1 MKRFLFYLLKIIAFI
16 SRCVSMNLYMS
27 IIMKAHEVVG
37 VHFSGRPEY
46 IQADAYLDGSGGL
59 TIGKGAV
66 ISTKVIIL
74 THDWSF
80 LKRIKCLPSDNYN
93 KVAFK
98 AVNIGKN
105 SFIGAG
111 AIILP
116 GSKIGEHCIIGAGAV
131 VKGDIPDFSIVIGNP
146 CKIIG
151 DTRKNK

>member
-1 MKRFLFYLLKIIAFI
+1 MKRILFYLLKVFAFI
-16 SRCVSMNLYMS
+16 SRCISMNLYMT
-27 IIMKAHEVVG
+27 IIMKAHEIVG
-37 VHFSGRPEY
+37 VRFSGRPEY

-80 LKRIKCLPSDNYN
+80 LKRINCPPSDNYD
-93 KVAFK
+93 KIAFK
-98 AVNIGKN
+98 SVFIGDN

-116 GSKIGEHCIIGAGAV
+116 GSNIGKHCIIGAGAV
-131 VKGDIPDFSIVIGNP
+131 VKGNIPDFSIVIGNP
-146 CKIIG
+146 CKVIG

>member
-1 MKRFLFYLLKIIAFI
+1 MKRILFYLLKVFAFI
-16 SRCVSMNLYMS
+16 SRCISMNLYMS
-27 IIMKAHEVVG
+27 IIMKAHEIVG
-37 VHFSGRPEY
+37 VCFSGRPEY

-80 LKRIKCLPSDNYN
+80 LKRINCPPSDNYN
-93 KVAFK
+93 KIAFK
-98 AVNIGKN
+98 PVNIGIN

-116 GSKIGEHCIIGAGAV
+116 GSSIGEHCIIGAGAV
-131 VKGDIPDFSIVIGNP
+131 VKGNIPDFSIVIGNP
-146 CKIIG
+146 CKVIG

>member
-1 MKRFLFYLLKIIAFI
+1 MKRILFYLLKVFAFI
-16 SRCVSMNLYMS
+16 SRCINMNLYMT
-27 IIMKAHEVVG
+27 IIMKAHEIVG
-37 VHFSGRPEY
+37 VRFSGRPEY

-80 LKRIKCLPSDNYN
+80 LKRINCPPSDNYN
-93 KVAFK
+93 KIAFK
-98 AVNIGKN
+98 PVNIGTN

-116 GSKIGEHCIIGAGAV
+116 GSSIGEHCIIGAGTV
-131 VKGDIPDFSIVIGNP
+131 VKGNIPDFSIVIGNP
-146 CKIIG
+146 CKVIG